1 MDFYSRPQVLTTFC
15 VWVGGKG
22 LAEIKEGEKNCN
34 VRFLRGIDIYH
45 GGAANH
51 IMKHCE
57 AALKSPL

>member
-1 MDFYSRPQVLTTFC
+1 MDFYSRRQVLTTFAC
-15 VWVGGKG
+15 GWGGG
-22 LAEIKEGEKNCN
+22 EGWAEIKEGNKKNCT

-57 AALKSPL
+57 KRP